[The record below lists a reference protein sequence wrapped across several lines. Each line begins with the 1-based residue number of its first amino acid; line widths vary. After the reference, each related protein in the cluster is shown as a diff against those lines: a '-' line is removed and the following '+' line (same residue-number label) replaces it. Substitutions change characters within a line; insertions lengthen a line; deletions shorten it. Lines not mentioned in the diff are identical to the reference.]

1 MSSIT
6 VRLGSGGSLNAG
18 LGDSSSTLEGAQ
30 YKYWNYGGYSWR
42 EGIRGGKFVRDKTL
56 TVLGWDG
63 IEDTDWE
70 NILEEE

>member
-1 MSSIT
+1 MSTI
-6 VRLGSGGSLNAG
+6 VARLSSSGRLAAE
-18 LGDSSSTLEGAQ
+18 LGDAGSVITGAQ
-30 YKYWNYGGYSWR
+30 YKYWYYDGYSWR

-63 IEDTDWE
+63 VEDTDWE